1 MLKLLALV
9 GIVFSVTASA
19 AGVSA
24 YRAPNIDFHEYLGDS
39 RITQQNN
46 DDDTTSKSGSA
57 ADIAVALEKLDLK
70 ELPKWQNFDTVQRG
84 FEMLRDFRFLNDPS
98 HPGFLRRDS
107 WLYPDDG
114 CYARAAL
121 AKQNLHNWKFAA
133 VKKIF
138 VFGNL
143 RVETNNSPAG
153 FVTWWYHV
161 VNGVLV
167 GNQPYVLD
175 PSIDPLTPLT
185 LNEWTERMGGVKA
198 DMRFSICDE
207 GTYTPYDACVNPPA
221 GSDSAAVEDQISFL
235 DSEWEQLT
243 ELKRDPSLELGDQP
257 PWPLRKQKE
266 LGF

>member
-1 MLKLLALV
+1 MLKFLALM
-9 GIVFSVTASA
+9 GMIVSVNARA

-24 YRAPNIDFHEYLGDS
+24 YRAPNIDFHEYLGAS
-39 RITQQNN
+39 TITQQNQN
-46 DDDTTSKSGSA
+46 DDSQSKPTA
-57 ADIAVALEKLDLK
+57 ATDVAVPLEKLNLK
-70 ELPKWQNFDTVQRG
+70 ALPEWDKFETVQLG
-84 FEMLRDFRFLNDPS
+84 FEKLRDYRFLNDPT

-121 AKQNLHNWKFAA
+121 AKQNLHAWKFTN
-133 VKKIF
+133 VKKVF

-143 RVETNNSPAG
+143 RVETENSPTGA
-153 FVTWWYHV
+153 VTWWYHV

-167 GNQPYVLD
+167 DNHPYVLD
-175 PSIDPLTPLT
+175 PAIDPLTPLT
-185 LNEWTERMGGVKA
+185 LNEWIQRMGGVSA
-198 DMRFSICDE
+198 DMTFAICDE

-221 GSDSAAVEDQISFL
+221 GSDSTALEDQLGFL